1 MEIKG
6 TIKEI
11 TLTEKQAKVIL
22 HPQPDYPDGNNLRLA
37 EAYRKGLIMSSNQLI
52 QMQSV
57 RLMSE
62 GIDIEGKSV
71 VADCYE
77 NPGKVGTRWA
87 GMMFYNINSIELV
100 IQREDELKEP
110 EAPLQG
116 TEKPVE
122 VTTADPLPS
131 WVNEDTKEQDEALP
145 PSEREVAKA
154 LAYTPESASMEIGK
168 KFLEIATLT
177 NEFFKVFK
185 K

>member
-6 TIKEI
+6 KIKEI
-11 TLTEKQAKVIL
+11 SLTEKQAKVIL
-22 HPQPDYPDGNNLRLA
+22 QPQLDYPDGNNIRLA

-62 GIDIEGKSV
+62 GVDIEGKSV

-77 NPGKVGTRWA
+77 NPGKAGTKWA

-100 IQREDELKEP
+100 IQREDELREP
-110 EAPLQG
+110 
-116 TEKPVE
+116 EKPVE
-122 VTTADPLPS
+122 QKTTTDAPTGTP
-131 WVNEDTKEQDEALP
+131 ETEEEQQQALP

-154 LAYTPESASMEIGK
+154 LSYTPESASMEIGK
-168 KFLEIATLT
+168 LFIDLMRAYGEYFRT
-177 NEFFKVFK
+177 FK